1 MLKVFAGARQSGR
14 TTQLIDHTIKYLRD
28 SRKVSLMFSSEAE
41 AHDFCRM
48 LLITL
53 LGKPVGHDVQTQHVV
68 KLLESLGYQVNV
80 FLLYSL
86 RNVLRNSA
94 RDELVVY
101 DGWRCL
107 GDGEFR
113 EIDQLAK
120 SRRVL
125 TAIDLPSYR
134 SLSTTYR
141 THSAVTLLALE
152 GKYDDSSNGPVPAVD
167 IPHAHQ

>member
-14 TTQLIDHTIKYLRD
+14 TTQLIDHTVKHLKE
-28 SRKVSLMFSSEAE
+28 SRKVSLLFSSEME

-53 LGKPVGHDVQTQHVV
+53 LGKSVGHDVETQHVV
-68 KLLESLGYQVNV
+68 KLLENLGYRVNV

-86 RNVLRNSA
+86 RNVLRNST

-120 SRRVL
+120 GRQVL
-125 TAIDLPSYR
+125 AAIDTASYR

-141 THSAVTLLALE
+141 THRAVTVLDLE
-152 GKYDDSSNGPVPAVD
+152 GKSNDPSDGDVPTVD